1 MIYIGKAVA
10 APCKGCGKA
19 CDETCKCCSQVCD
32 PCCKAFD
39 RPLGGFVLMS
49 VVLCLP
55 AAVCAVLGLISVKDC
70 TAKPMPAFCMGNIV
84 LGFLHVA
91 FAFYIQRKV
100 LSGMINA
107 STGGGSLSSSQPGMP
122 DGGMPSS
129 KELMSNAWNLL
140 LYDVCTCLY
149 MFVFAGSFIFQFMG
163 LTWSGGCSGTGMA
176 VLSAVLLIFFAMG
189 SCCFLCMWWCLL
201 SCEQCFGG
209 FSSSPNT
216 GLAKMVLGK
225 NILSGVVAR
234 PGQPAT
240 AQPAT
245 YGQQQPAYGQ
255 PAPYAQATYAQPA
268 PQQGYAQ
275 PPPAQ
280 QQQKSGGAAQ
290 ATGSALEGVGSALTA
305 LGGMMGG
312 KKGRT

>member
-1 MIYIGKAVA
+1 
-10 APCKGCGKA
+10 
-19 CDETCKCCSQVCD
+19 
-32 PCCKAFD
+32 
-39 RPLGGFVLMS
+39 MS

-70 TAKPMPAFCMGNIV
+70 TAQPMPMFCMGNIV
-84 LGFLHVA
+84 LGIVHTA

-100 LSGMINA
+100 LFGMMGA
-107 STGGGSLSSSQPGMP
+107 AAGSQPGMP
-122 DGGMPSS
+122 GGGMPNS
-129 KELMSNAWNLL
+129 KDMLSNAWNLL

-149 MFVFAGSFIFQFMG
+149 VFVFGGSFIFQFMG
-163 LTWSGGCSGTGMA
+163 LSWSGGCSGTGMA
-176 VLSAVLLIFFAMG
+176 ILSAVLLIFFAMG
-189 SCCFLCMWWCLL
+189 SCCFLCMWWSLL

-209 FSSSPNT
+209 LSSSSNG

-225 NILSGVVAR
+225 NILSGVVTR
-234 PGQPAT
+234 PGQPST

-245 YGQQQPAYGQ
+245 YGQQQPAYGQQAAYAQ

-268 PQQGYAQ
+268 PQQGYSQ
-275 PPPAQ
+275 PPPQ

-290 ATGSALEGVGSALTA
+290 ATGSALQGVGSALTA

-312 KKGRT
+312 KKART